1 MEEIQ
6 CKACYSKE
14 YITEKSG
21 QHIKAV
27 CAKCGTYIK
36 FLPQNNPI
44 ERMPFGKF
52 KDLPIKEIED
62 KKYLVWAL
70 ENCRI
75 KGSLKIAIE
84 NRIKHLN

>member
-6 CKACYSKE
+6 CKSCYSKE
-14 YITEKSG
+14 YTTEKSG
-21 QHIKAV
+21 QHLKAS

-44 ERMPFGKF
+44 ERMPLGKF
-52 KDLPIKEIED
+52 KDTPIKEVED
-62 KKYLVWAL
+62 KKYLLWVL
-70 ENCRI
+70 DKCQV
-75 KGSLKIAIE
+75 KGSLKLAIE